1 MKTVKRGVGPMKN
14 VAVILAGGAGSRLGW
29 DRPKQFL
36 KVAGKTVLEHT
47 VTIFQ
52 KHIAIDEIAIVIR
65 QGYFADVETMI
76 LKNRWTKVK
85 KVLNGGEERYQSSLS
100 AIKAYEREDNGNINL
115 IFHDS
120 VRPLLSAKIIDDVL
134 DALRTYDAVD
144 VAIPSPDTI
153 IELEENNKLISNIPD
168 RNLLRRGQTPQAFKL
183 QVIKKAYEKAL
194 LDSNFQVTD
203 DCGIVIKY
211 LPEVKVFVVDGEERN
226 TKLTYPEDV
235 YLIDKLFQ
243 LKTTRLDGDLCL
255 DQLNGKVL
263 VVFGGNSGIGKK
275 MIELAQQNR
284 AHAYAF
290 SRSLNKV
297 DVTDFKSV
305 KSALEKICN
314 IESRIDYIVNTA
326 AVLNKEPL
334 IHVSHDVINELIDI
348 NYKGVVNVSVAA
360 YPHLIKSQGMLLHF
374 TSSSYTMG
382 RAFYCLYSSTKAAVV
397 NFVQALAEEWEPDH
411 IRVNCINPQRTHTPM
426 RTAAFGNEPTETL
439 LDPEMVAEKA
449 LLTLMS
455 RFTGEVVD
463 IKKDSV
469 VL

>member
-1 MKTVKRGVGPMKN
+1 MKN
-14 VAVILAGGAGSRLGW
+14 VAVILAGGTGARLGW
-29 DRPKQFL
+29 DKPKQFL

-47 VTIFQ
+47 VTVFQ
-52 KHIAIDEIAIVIR
+52 KHIAIDEIAIVVR
-65 QGYFADVETMI
+65 QGYFIDIETMI
-76 LKNRWTKVK
+76 LNNKWTKVK
-85 KVLNGGEERYQSSLS
+85 KILNGGEERYQSSLS
-100 AIKAYEREDNGNINL
+100 AIRAYEKEDIGNINL

-120 VRPLLSAKIIDDVL
+120 VRPLLSTKIIDDVI
-134 DALRTYDAVD
+134 DALHTYDAVD
-144 VAIPSPDTI
+144 VAIPSADTI
-153 IELEENNKLISNIPD
+153 IELEKNEKLISNIPD

-275 MIELAQQNR
+275 MIELAQQNG

-334 IHVSHDVINELIDI
+334 IHVSHDVINEVIDI

-360 YPHLIKSQGMLLHF
+360 HPYLLKSHGMLLHF

-397 NFVQALAEEWEPDH
+397 NFVQALAEEWEQDH

-426 RTAAFGNEPTETL
+426 RTAAFGIEPPETL
-439 LDPEMVAEKA
+439 LKPEIVAEKA

-463 IKKDSV
+463 IKKDNV
-469 VL
+469 EL

>member
-1 MKTVKRGVGPMKN
+1 MKN
-14 VAVILAGGAGSRLGW
+14 VAVILAGGTGARLGW
-29 DRPKQFL
+29 DKPKQFL

-47 VTIFQ
+47 VNVFQ
-52 KHIAIDEIAIVIR
+52 KHSSINEIAIVVR

-76 LKNRWTKVK
+76 LKNKWTKVK

-100 AIKAYEREDNGNINL
+100 AIKAYEKEDNGNINL

-120 VRPLLSAKIIDDVL
+120 VRPLLSTKIIDDVI

-144 VAIPSPDTI
+144 VAIPSADTI
-153 IELEENNKLISNIPD
+153 IELEDNKKLISNIPKRD
-168 RNLLRRGQTPQAFKL
+168 LLRRGQTPQAFKL

-194 LDSNFQVTD
+194 LDSDFQVTD

-211 LPEVKVFVVDGEERN
+211 LPEVKVYVVDGEERN

-243 LKTTRLDGDLCL
+243 LKTTRLDGDLFL

-263 VVFGGNSGIGKK
+263 VVFGGTSGIGKK
-275 MIELAQQNR
+275 MIELAQQNG

-290 SRSLNKV
+290 SRRLNKV
-297 DVTDFKSV
+297 DVTDFISV
-305 KSALEKICN
+305 KAALDKVRK

-334 IHVSHDVINELIDI
+334 IHVSNDAINELIDI

-360 YPHLIKSQGMLLHF
+360 YSYLSESHGMLLHF
-374 TSSSYTMG
+374 ASSSYTMG
-382 RAFYCLYSSTKAAVV
+382 RAFYSLYSSTKAAVV
-397 NFVQALAEEWEPDH
+397 NFVQALAEEWEQDH

-426 RTAAFGNEPTETL
+426 RTAAFGSEPPETL
-439 LDPEMVAEKA
+439 LKPEVVAEKA
-449 LLTLMS
+449 LLTLLS

-463 IKKDSV
+463 IKKDNIE
-469 VL
+469 L

>member
-1 MKTVKRGVGPMKN
+1 MKN
-14 VAVILAGGAGSRLGW
+14 IAVILAGGTGARLGW
-29 DRPKQFL
+29 DKPKQFL

-47 VTIFQ
+47 VNVFQ
-52 KHIAIDEIAIVIR
+52 KHSSIDEIAIVVR

-76 LKNRWTKVK
+76 LKNKWTKVK
-85 KVLNGGEERYQSSLS
+85 KILNGGEERYQSSLS
-100 AIKAYEREDNGNINL
+100 AIKAYEREDNGNLNL

-120 VRPLLSAKIIDDVL
+120 VRPLLSAKIIDDVI

-144 VAIPSPDTI
+144 VAIPSADTI
-153 IELEENNKLISNIPD
+153 IELEDNKKLISNIPN

-194 LDSNFQVTD
+194 LDSNFHVTD

-211 LPEVKVFVVDGEERN
+211 LPEVRVFVVDGEERN

-275 MIELAQQNR
+275 MVELAQQNG
-284 AHAYAF
+284 AYAYAF

-297 DVTDFKSV
+297 DVTDFISV
-305 KSALEKICN
+305 KSALDKVRKI
-314 IESRIDYIVNTA
+314 EGRIDYIVNTA

-334 IHVSHDVINELIDI
+334 IHVSDDVINELIDI

-360 YPHLIKSQGMLLHF
+360 YPYLAESHGMLLHF

-397 NFVQALAEEWEPDH
+397 NFVQALAEEWEADR

-426 RTAAFGNEPTETL
+426 RTAAFGCEPPETL
-439 LDPEMVAEKA
+439 LKPEVVAEKA
-449 LLTLMS
+449 LLTLLS

-463 IKKDSV
+463 IKKDNIE
-469 VL
+469 L

>member
-1 MKTVKRGVGPMKN
+1 MK
-14 VAVILAGGAGSRLGW
+14 
-29 DRPKQFL
+29 
-36 KVAGKTVLEHT
+36 
-47 VTIFQ
+47 
-52 KHIAIDEIAIVIR
+52 
-65 QGYFADVETMI
+65 
-76 LKNRWTKVK
+76 
-85 KVLNGGEERYQSSLS
+85 
-100 AIKAYEREDNGNINL
+100 
-115 IFHDS
+115 
-120 VRPLLSAKIIDDVL
+120 
-134 DALRTYDAVD
+134 
-144 VAIPSPDTI
+144 
-153 IELEENNKLISNIPD
+153 
-168 RNLLRRGQTPQAFKL
+168 
-183 QVIKKAYEKAL
+183 
-194 LDSNFQVTD
+194 
-203 DCGIVIKY
+203 
-211 LPEVKVFVVDGEERN
+211 RN

-275 MIELAQQNR
+275 MVELAQQNG

-334 IHVSHDVINELIDI
+334 IHVSHDVINEVIDI

-360 YPHLIKSQGMLLHF
+360 HPYLLKSHGMLLHF

-397 NFVQALAEEWEPDH
+397 NFVQALAEEWEQDH

-426 RTAAFGNEPTETL
+426 RTAAFGIEPPETL
-439 LDPEMVAEKA
+439 LKPEIVAEKA

-463 IKKDSV
+463 IKKDNV
-469 VL
+469 EL